1 MLHHLA
7 AWVEGTALR
16 CYRDITVKIPD
27 FEPAI
32 ARVLEAAGR
41 IQMRMPE
48 GAVDV
53 NALTRHF
60 QADDDPLGAELSKD
74 PDRVRS
80 ALEQLRS
87 DGLLEAVP
95 GGSGYRLTPLGEAR
109 VSRRREE
116 D

>member
-1 MLHHLA
+1 MKTP
-7 AWVEGTALR
+7 EFDPG
-16 CYRDITVKIPD
+16 
-27 FEPAI
+27 I

-41 IQMRMPE
+41 IQLRMPE
-48 GAVDV
+48 GTFDGEAV
-53 NALTRHF
+53 ASQL

-74 PDRVRS
+74 PPRVQG

-95 GGSGYRLTPLGEAR
+95 GGSAYRLTPLGRAR
-109 VSRRREE
+109 VTRSPHE